1 MITSIHAALAKRRED
16 IKNKEQGFTLI
27 ELLVVVLIIGI
38 LSAIAIP
45 VFLGV
50 QDNAKNAATT
60 SDLTNAKTAV
70 IAFFT
75 DNPSATAAPDLTSA
89 TALANF
95 GYTPSGT
102 VTLSWGPGATAVGP
116 TSAGEEFCIDGVNTE
131 TSDPYS
137 ITSDGGVVDSACV

>member
-16 IKNKEQGFTLI
+16 IKNNEQGFTLI

-75 DNPSATAAPDLTSA
+75 DNPSATAAPVLATDLA
-89 TALANF
+89 DF

-102 VTLSWGPGATAVGP
+102 VTLTWGPTPAGGP
-116 TSAGEEFCIDGVNTE
+116 TSAGAGFCIDGVNSE
-131 TSDPYS
+131 TKDPYS
-137 ITSDGGVVDSACV
+137 ITSDGGVVDSACL